1 MLVRKGY
8 ELELAHDALRRHAG
22 VADESFD

>member
-8 ELELAHDALRRHAG
+8 ELELAYDALRRHAG
-22 VADESFD
+22 ADAPLD

>member
-8 ELELAHDALRRHAG
+8 KLELAHDAIRLHAG
-22 VADESFD
+22 VAAFE